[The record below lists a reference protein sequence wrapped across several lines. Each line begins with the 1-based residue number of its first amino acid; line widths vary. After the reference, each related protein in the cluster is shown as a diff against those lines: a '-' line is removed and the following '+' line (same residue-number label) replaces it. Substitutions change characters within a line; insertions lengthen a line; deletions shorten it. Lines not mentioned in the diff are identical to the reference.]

1 MLGKAVQSAIY
12 EKALKNHYIEIL
24 YIDFEDTGKCIKL
37 HQDTKL
43 LGGENIFPESD
54 EQMFDDYISKKIMRY
69 ASGDTEDL
77 NRVKQQMTMEAITQG
92 TAEHV
97 MHHVMINFM
106 LNGEMR
112 FMQFDFTRESE
123 DTKNVF
129 LFVEDYTDPQQ
140 QMMLLQKN
148 EELSNAL
155 RYTKKRDKEKFT
167 MQDSIIRT
175 LVAPYENAY
184 VVDIHSGTTTCYSM
198 GEAMLERYG
207 EEFFNGDYEKKI
219 SYYIENDVLEEDR
232 KLFDQIRSLKNIE
245 KLLAERNNYSLNYRV
260 FRNNEIKYYQC
271 YLARLNKECNQFIVA
286 FKSIDEE
293 KKQEL
298 EQQNRLNIALE
309 EGKRA
314 NKALREEMVISEA
327 LSQEY
332 HSLLKLD
339 AETGEI
345 SLYRTDGFG
354 MKKEMLQELLES
366 HDYAGQILDKYIDN
380 FVAAEDQERV
390 RNATRLEV
398 LKQNVPDQGLYKVS
412 YLRIVDNKYAY
423 YEMNTIKIK
432 DNSGKVYFVIGMRD
446 VDEKVR
452 MQMKQDKEMEMQ
464 REIITALGY
473 DYFSVLLV
481 DLEKDHVT
489 IFRQRSLNGKSIA
502 DLCAKYHNCW
512 SEFIPNYARER
523 VSDASYDEFMEKL
536 SLDYI
541 RSAKESY
548 ISVYEY
554 VSDDGIVYYQIKVA
568 FVQKQDGHRVAVVS
582 TKNID
587 KIIKKEKQQEEILNK
602 ALIEAK
608 VASKA
613 KTDFL
618 FNMSHDI
625 RTPMNAIIGFT
636 NLLEEHLDD
645 KEILLNYIDKIKTAN
660 EFLLSLINN
669 VLEMAKIE
677 NGKEHLDESSTN
689 MLDFY
694 HAICTLFNTQMNEKG
709 VIFRHSLKI
718 RHRNVMIDVTKMR
731 EILLNILSNAL
742 KYTPTG
748 NSVTMTVTE
757 LPSEREGYAVYQTII
772 EDTGIGMSEE
782 FLSHMF
788 EYFSR
793 ERTTT
798 ESGVSGTGLGTAI
811 VKKLVDLMHG
821 TIDVES
827 KLGEGTKITLK
838 MSHQITENQ
847 DVQQNFQNEREYNTR
862 DFTGKRILLA
872 EDNDLNAEIAI
883 AILEEHGL
891 EVERAED
898 GIDCVNMIEKADAD
912 HYDLVLMDIQMP
924 NMDGY
929 KATQLIRQL
938 PDKKKSGIP
947 VIAMTANAFEED
959 KRNALAAGMDGFLS
973 KPIVIEELIHTLQ
986 NTMEMR

>member
-1 MLGKAVQSAIY
+1 MQKDMMSRQS
-12 EKALKNHYIEIL
+12 
-24 YIDFEDTGKCIKL
+24 FEGA
-37 HQDTKL
+37 
-43 LGGENIFPESD
+43 
-54 EQMFDDYISKKIMRY
+54 MF
-69 ASGDTEDL
+69 E
-77 NRVKQQMTMEAITQG
+77 VEA
-92 TAEHV
+92 
-97 MHHVMINFM
+97 
-106 LNGEMR
+106 
-112 FMQFDFTRESE
+112 
-123 DTKNVF
+123 
-129 LFVEDYTDPQQ
+129 
-140 QMMLLQKN
+140 
-148 EELSNAL
+148 
-155 RYTKKRDKEKFT
+155 DKEKFA

-245 KLLAERNNYSLNYRV
+245 KLLSERNNYSLNYRV

-339 AETGEI
+339 AETGKM

-398 LKQNVPDQGLYKVS
+398 LRQNVSDQGLYKVS

-481 DLEKDHVT
+481 DLEEDHVT

-512 SEFIPNYARER
+512 SEFIPNYAKER

-636 NLLEEHLDD
+636 NLLEKHLDD
-645 KEILLNYIDKIKTAN
+645 KETLLNYIDKIKTAN

-677 NGKEHLDESSTN
+677 NGKEHLDESNTN
-689 MLDFY
+689 MVDFY
-694 HAICTLFNTQMNEKG
+694 HTIVTLFHTQMNEKG

-811 VKKLVDLMHG
+811 VKKLVNLMHG

-827 KLGEGTKITLK
+827 KLGEGTKITLT

-847 DVQQNFQNEREYNTR
+847 SVQQNFQNERKYNTG

-883 AILEEHGL
+883 AILKEHGI

-898 GIDCVNMIEKADAD
+898 GIVCVNMIEKADAD

-938 PDKKKSGIP
+938 PDKKKSRLP

-986 NTMEMR
+986 NTMEMK

>member
-1 MLGKAVQSAIY
+1 MLEKAVQSAIY

-24 YIDFEDTGKCIKL
+24 YIDFENTGKCIKL

-54 EQMFDDYISKKIMRY
+54 GQMFDDYISKKIMRY
-69 ASGDTEDL
+69 ASGDAEDL
-77 NRVKQQMTMEAITQG
+77 NRVEQQMTMEAITQG
-92 TAEHV
+92 TTEHV
-97 MHHVMINFM
+97 MHHVVINFM

-112 FMQFDFTRESE
+112 FMQFDFTREST

-129 LFVEDYTDPQQ
+129 LFVEEYTDPQQ
-140 QMMLLQKN
+140 QMMLLQKD
-148 EELSNAL
+148 EELSNAMQ
-155 RYTKKRDKEKFT
+155 RDKEKFT

-184 VVDIHSGTTTCYSM
+184 VVDIHSGTTACYSM

-207 EEFFNGDYEKKI
+207 EDFFNGDYEKKI

-232 KLFDQIRSLKNIE
+232 KLFDQIRLLKDIE

-309 EGKRA
+309 EGRRA
-314 NKALREEMVISEA
+314 NEALREEMVISEA

-452 MQMKQDKEMEMQ
+452 MQMKQNKEMEMQ

-481 DLEKDHVT
+481 DPEKDHVT
-489 IFRQRSLNGKSIA
+489 IFRQRSVNGKSIA

-541 RSAKESY
+541 QSAKESY

-587 KIIKKEKQQEEILNK
+587 KIIKKEKQQEELLNK

-645 KEILLNYIDKIKTAN
+645 KETLLSYIDKIKTSN
-660 EFLLSLINN
+660 EVLLSLINN

-677 NGKEHLDESSTN
+677 NGQEHLDESSTN

-694 HAICTLFNTQMNEKG
+694 HAICTLFATQMNKKG

-757 LPSEREGYAVYQTII
+757 LPSEHEDYAIYQTVI

-782 FLSHMF
+782 FLSHIF

-793 ERTTT
+793 ERSTT

-838 MSHQITENQ
+838 MNHQITGNQ
-847 DVQQNFQNEREYNTR
+847 DARPNFQKEQEYNTR
-862 DFTGKRILLA
+862 DFTGKRILLV

-898 GIDCVNMIEKADAD
+898 GIVCVNMIEKADAD
-912 HYDLVLMDIQMP
+912 YYDLVLMDIQMP

-938 PDKKKSGIP
+938 PDKKKSRLP

-973 KPIVIEELIHTLQ
+973 KPIVIKELIHILQ
-986 NTMEMR
+986 NTMMLK

>member
-1 MLGKAVQSAIY
+1 MLEKAVQSAIY

-24 YIDFEDTGKCIKL
+24 YIDFENTGKCIKL

-69 ASGDTEDL
+69 ASGDAEDL
-77 NRVKQQMTMEAITQG
+77 NRVEQQMTMEAITQG
-92 TAEHV
+92 TTEHV

-112 FMQFDFTRESE
+112 FMQFDFTREST

-148 EELSNAL
+148 EELSNAMQ
-155 RYTKKRDKEKFT
+155 RDEEKFT

-175 LVAPYENAY
+175 LAVPYENVY
-184 VVDIHSGTTTCYSM
+184 VVDSHSGATACYSM

-207 EEFFNGDYEKKI
+207 ETFFNGDYEKKI

-232 KLFDQIRSLKNIE
+232 KLFDQIRLLKDIE

-271 YLARLNKECNQFIVA
+271 YLVRLNKECNQFIVA

-380 FVAAEDQERV
+380 FVVAEDQERV
-390 RNATRLEV
+390 RNAIRLEV
-398 LKQNVPDQGLYKVS
+398 LKQNVPDQGLYKIS

-452 MQMKQDKEMEMQ
+452 MQMKQNKEMEMQ

-481 DLEKDHVT
+481 DPEKDHVT
-489 IFRQRSLNGKSIA
+489 IFRQRSVNGKSIA

-512 SEFIPNYARER
+512 SEFIPNYAKER

-536 SLDYI
+536 SLDYL

-645 KEILLNYIDKIKTAN
+645 KETLLNYIDKIKTSN

-689 MLDFY
+689 MVDFY
-694 HAICTLFNTQMNEKG
+694 HAICTLFNTQMGEKG

-748 NSVTMTVTE
+748 NSVTMTVME
-757 LPSEREGYAVYQTII
+757 LPSEREGYAIYQTVI

-782 FLSHMF
+782 FLSHIF

-821 TIDVES
+821 TIEVES

-838 MSHQITENQ
+838 MNHQITGNQ
-847 DVQQNFQNEREYNTR
+847 DARPNFQNEQEYNTR
-862 DFTGKRILLA
+862 DFTGKRILLV

-891 EVERAED
+891 EVEQAED
-898 GIDCVNMIEKADAD
+898 GIVCVNMIEKADAD

-938 PDKKKSGIP
+938 PDKKKSRLP

-959 KRNALAAGMDGFLS
+959 KRNALVAGMDGFLS

-986 NTMEMR
+986 NTMDMK

>member
-1 MLGKAVQSAIY
+1 MQKDMMSRQS
-12 EKALKNHYIEIL
+12 
-24 YIDFEDTGKCIKL
+24 FEGA
-37 HQDTKL
+37 
-43 LGGENIFPESD
+43 
-54 EQMFDDYISKKIMRY
+54 MF
-69 ASGDTEDL
+69 E
-77 NRVKQQMTMEAITQG
+77 VEA
-92 TAEHV
+92 
-97 MHHVMINFM
+97 
-106 LNGEMR
+106 
-112 FMQFDFTRESE
+112 
-123 DTKNVF
+123 
-129 LFVEDYTDPQQ
+129 
-140 QMMLLQKN
+140 
-148 EELSNAL
+148 
-155 RYTKKRDKEKFT
+155 DKEKFA

-184 VVDIHSGTTTCYSM
+184 VVDIHSGTTVCYSM

-219 SYYIENDVLEEDR
+219 SYYIENDVLGEDR
-232 KLFDQIRSLKNIE
+232 KLFDQIRFLKNIE

-298 EQQNRLNIALE
+298 EQQNRLNLALE

-339 AETGEI
+339 AETGEM

-354 MKKEMLQELLES
+354 MEKEMLQELLES

-380 FVAAEDQERV
+380 FVVEEDQERV

-398 LKQNVPDQGLYKVS
+398 LKQNVPDRGLYKVS
-412 YLRIVDNKYAY
+412 YLRILDNKYAY

-432 DNSGKVYFVIGMRD
+432 DNSGKLYFVIGMRD

-481 DLEKDHVT
+481 DLEEDHVT

-502 DLCAKYHNCW
+502 DLCEKYHNCW
-512 SEFIPNYARER
+512 SEFIPNYAKER

-548 ISVYEY
+548 ISIYEY
-554 VSDDGIVYYQIKVA
+554 VSDDGIIYYQIKVA

-587 KIIKKEKQQEEILNK
+587 RIIKKEKQQEETLNK

-645 KEILLNYIDKIKTAN
+645 RETLLNYIDKIKTSN
-660 EFLLSLINN
+660 EILLSLINN

-689 MLDFY
+689 MVDFY
-694 HAICTLFNTQMNEKG
+694 HAICTLFDKQMNEKG
-709 VIFRHSLKI
+709 IIFRHSLKI
-718 RHRNVMIDVTKMR
+718 RHRNIMIDATKTR

-757 LPSEREGYAVYQTII
+757 LPSEREGYAVYQTVIK
-772 EDTGIGMSEE
+772 DTGIGMSEE

-827 KLGEGTKITLK
+827 RLGKGTKITLK
-838 MSHQITENQ
+838 MRHQITENQ
-847 DVQQNFQNEREYNTR
+847 DVQQNFKNEQEYNTR

-883 AILEEHGL
+883 AILGEHGIAA
-891 EVERAED
+891 VRAED
-898 GIDCVNMIEKADAD
+898 GIVCMNMIEKADAD
-912 HYDLVLMDIQMP
+912 YYDLILMDIQMP

-929 KATQLIRQL
+929 KATKLIRQL
-938 PDKKKSGIP
+938 PDKKKSKIP

-959 KRNALAAGMDGFLS
+959 KRNAIAAGMNGHIA
-973 KPIVIEELIHTLQ
+973 KPIQVDKLLSMLAEII
-986 NTMEMR
+986 R

>member
-1 MLGKAVQSAIY
+1 M
-12 EKALKNHYIEIL
+12 
-24 YIDFEDTGKCIKL
+24 
-37 HQDTKL
+37 
-43 LGGENIFPESD
+43 
-54 EQMFDDYISKKIMRY
+54 
-69 ASGDTEDL
+69 
-77 NRVKQQMTMEAITQG
+77 
-92 TAEHV
+92 
-97 MHHVMINFM
+97 
-106 LNGEMR
+106 
-112 FMQFDFTRESE
+112 
-123 DTKNVF
+123 
-129 LFVEDYTDPQQ
+129 
-140 QMMLLQKN
+140 QKN
-148 EELSNAL
+148 RISMQIAG
-155 RYTKKRDKEKFT
+155 DKEKFT
-167 MQDSIIRT
+167 MQDNIIRT

-184 VVDIHSGTTTCYSM
+184 VVDIHSGTTACYSM

-207 EEFFNGDYEKKI
+207 EDLFNGDYEKKI

-232 KLFDQIRSLKNIE
+232 KLFDQIRLLKDIE

-271 YLARLNKECNQFIVA
+271 YLARLNKECNQFIVV

-309 EGKRA
+309 EGRRA
-314 NKALREEMVISEA
+314 NEALREEMVISEA

-452 MQMKQDKEMEMQ
+452 MQMKQNKEMEMQ

-481 DLEKDHVT
+481 DPEKDHVT
-489 IFRQRSLNGKSIA
+489 IFRQRSVNGKSIA

-541 RSAKESY
+541 QSAKESY

-587 KIIKKEKQQEEILNK
+587 KIIKKEKQQEELLNK

-645 KEILLNYIDKIKTAN
+645 KETLLNYIDKIKTSN

-689 MLDFY
+689 MVDFY
-694 HAICTLFNTQMNEKG
+694 HAICTLFNTQMGEKG

-757 LPSEREGYAVYQTII
+757 LPSEREGYAIYQTVI

-782 FLSHMF
+782 FLSHIF

-793 ERTTT
+793 ERSTT

-838 MSHQITENQ
+838 MNHQITGNQ
-847 DVQQNFQNEREYNTR
+847 DARPNFQKEQEYNTR
-862 DFTGKRILLA
+862 DFTGKRILLV

-898 GIDCVNMIEKADAD
+898 GIVCVNMIEKADAD

-929 KATQLIRQL
+929 KATQLIRKL
-938 PDKKKSGIP
+938 PDKKKSRLP

-959 KRNALAAGMDGFLS
+959 KRNALVAGMDGFLS

-986 NTMEMR
+986 NSMEMK

>member
-1 MLGKAVQSAIY
+1 
-12 EKALKNHYIEIL
+12 
-24 YIDFEDTGKCIKL
+24 
-37 HQDTKL
+37 
-43 LGGENIFPESD
+43 
-54 EQMFDDYISKKIMRY
+54 
-69 ASGDTEDL
+69 
-77 NRVKQQMTMEAITQG
+77 
-92 TAEHV
+92 
-97 MHHVMINFM
+97 
-106 LNGEMR
+106 
-112 FMQFDFTRESE
+112 
-123 DTKNVF
+123 
-129 LFVEDYTDPQQ
+129 
-140 QMMLLQKN
+140 MMLLQKN

-232 KLFDQIRSLKNIE
+232 KLFDQIRFLKNIE
-245 KLLAERNNYSLNYRV
+245 KLLDERNNYCLNYRV

-293 KKQEL
+293 KKQEF

-339 AETGEI
+339 VETGEI

-432 DNSGKVYFVIGMRD
+432 DNFGKVYFVIGMRD

-481 DLEKDHVT
+481 DPEEDHVT

-512 SEFIPNYARER
+512 SEFIPNYAKER

-602 ALIEAK
+602 ALTEAK

-645 KEILLNYIDKIKTAN
+645 KEMLLNYIDKIKTAN

-677 NGKEHLDESSTN
+677 NGKEYLDESSTN
-689 MLDFY
+689 MVDFY
-694 HAICTLFNTQMNEKG
+694 HAICTLFDTQMSEKG

-757 LPSEREGYAVYQTII
+757 LPSEREGYAVYQTVI

-827 KLGEGTKITLK
+827 RLGKGTKITLK
-838 MSHQITENQ
+838 MSHQITESRE
-847 DVQQNFQNEREYNTR
+847 VQQNFQKERKYNTG

-883 AILEEHGL
+883 AILKEHGI

-912 HYDLVLMDIQMP
+912 YYDLVLMDIQMP

-938 PDKKKSGIP
+938 PDKKKFRIP
-947 VIAMTANAFEED
+947 VIAITANAFEED
-959 KRNALAAGMDGFLS
+959 KRNALATGMDGFLS

-986 NTMEMR
+986 NTIEMK

>member
-1 MLGKAVQSAIY
+1 MLEKAVQSAIY

-24 YIDFEDTGKCIKL
+24 YIDFENTGKCIKL

-54 EQMFDDYISKKIMRY
+54 GQMFDDYISKKIMRY
-69 ASGDTEDL
+69 ASGDAEDL
-77 NRVKQQMTMEAITQG
+77 NRVEQQMTMEAITQG
-92 TAEHV
+92 TTEHV
-97 MHHVMINFM
+97 MHHVVINFM

-112 FMQFDFTRESE
+112 FMQFDFTREST

-129 LFVEDYTDPQQ
+129 LFVEEYTDPQQ
-140 QMMLLQKN
+140 QMMLLQKD
-148 EELSNAL
+148 EELSNAMQ
-155 RYTKKRDKEKFT
+155 RDKEKFT

-184 VVDIHSGTTTCYSM
+184 VVDIHSGTTACYSM

-207 EEFFNGDYEKKI
+207 EDFFNGDYEKKI

-232 KLFDQIRSLKNIE
+232 KLFDQIRLLKDIE

-309 EGKRA
+309 EGRRA
-314 NKALREEMVISEA
+314 NEALREEMVISEA

-452 MQMKQDKEMEMQ
+452 MQMKQNKEMEMQ

-481 DLEKDHVT
+481 DPEKDHVT
-489 IFRQRSLNGKSIA
+489 IFRQRSVNGKSIA

-541 RSAKESY
+541 QSAKESY

-587 KIIKKEKQQEEILNK
+587 KIIKKEKQQEELLNK

-645 KEILLNYIDKIKTAN
+645 KETLLNYIDKIKTSN

-677 NGKEHLDESSTN
+677 NGQEHLDESSTN

-694 HAICTLFNTQMNEKG
+694 HAICTLFATQMNKKG

-757 LPSEREGYAVYQTII
+757 LPSEHEDYAIYQTVI

-782 FLSHMF
+782 FLSHIF

-793 ERTTT
+793 ERSTT

-838 MSHQITENQ
+838 MNHQITGNQ
-847 DVQQNFQNEREYNTR
+847 DARPNFQKEQEYNTR
-862 DFTGKRILLA
+862 DFTGKRILLV

-898 GIDCVNMIEKADAD
+898 GIVCVNMIEKADAD
-912 HYDLVLMDIQMP
+912 YYDLVLMDIQMP

-938 PDKKKSGIP
+938 PDKKKSRLP

-973 KPIVIEELIHTLQ
+973 KPIVIKELIHILQ
-986 NTMEMR
+986 NTMMLK

>member
-1 MLGKAVQSAIY
+1 MLEKAVQSAIY

-24 YIDFEDTGKCIKL
+24 YIDFENTGKCIKL

-69 ASGDTEDL
+69 ASGDAEDL
-77 NRVKQQMTMEAITQG
+77 NRVEQQMTMEAITQG
-92 TAEHV
+92 TTEHI
-97 MHHVMINFM
+97 MHHVVINFM

-112 FMQFDFTRESE
+112 FMQFDFTREST

-140 QMMLLQKN
+140 QMMLLQKD
-148 EELSNAL
+148 EELSNAMQ
-155 RYTKKRDKEKFT
+155 RDEEKFT

-175 LVAPYENAY
+175 LAVPYENVY
-184 VVDIHSGTTTCYSM
+184 VVDSHSGATACYDM

-207 EEFFNGDYEKKI
+207 ETFFNGDYEKKI

-232 KLFDQIRSLKNIE
+232 KLFDQIRLLKDIE
-245 KLLAERNNYSLNYRV
+245 KLLAERNNHSLNYRV

-380 FVAAEDQERV
+380 FVVAEDQERV
-390 RNATRLEV
+390 RNAIRLEV
-398 LKQNVPDQGLYKVS
+398 LKQNVPDQGLYKIS

-452 MQMKQDKEMEMQ
+452 MQMKQNKEMEMQ

-481 DLEKDHVT
+481 DPEKDHVT
-489 IFRQRSLNGKSIA
+489 IFRQRSVNGKSIA

-512 SEFIPNYARER
+512 SEFIPNYAKER

-645 KEILLNYIDKIKTAN
+645 KETLLNYIDKIKTSN

-689 MLDFY
+689 MVDFY
-694 HAICTLFNTQMNEKG
+694 HAICTLFNTQMGEKG

-748 NSVTMTVTE
+748 NSVTMTVME
-757 LPSEREGYAVYQTII
+757 LPSEREGYAIYQTVI

-782 FLSHMF
+782 FLSHIF

-793 ERTTT
+793 ERSTT

-821 TIDVES
+821 TIEVES

-838 MSHQITENQ
+838 MNHQITGNQ
-847 DVQQNFQNEREYNTR
+847 DARPNFQNEQEYNTR
-862 DFTGKRILLA
+862 DFTGKRILLV

-898 GIDCVNMIEKADAD
+898 GIVCVNMIEKADAD

-929 KATQLIRQL
+929 KATQLIRKL
-938 PDKKKSGIP
+938 PDRKKSRLP

-959 KRNALAAGMDGFLS
+959 KRNALAAGMGGFLS
-973 KPIVIEELIHTLQ
+973 KPIEIEELIHTLQ
-986 NTMEMR
+986 NTMDMK

>member
-1 MLGKAVQSAIY
+1 MLEKAVQSAIY

-24 YIDFEDTGKCIKL
+24 YIDFENTGKCIKL

-43 LGGENIFPESD
+43 LSGENIFPESD

-97 MHHVMINFM
+97 MHHIMINFM

-112 FMQFDFTRESE
+112 FMQFDFTRESA

-129 LFVEDYTDPQQ
+129 LFVEDYTAQQ

-175 LVAPYENAY
+175 LAVPYENVY
-184 VVDIHSGTTTCYSM
+184 VVDIHSGTTVCYSM

-309 EGKRA
+309 EGNRA

-398 LKQNVPDQGLYKVS
+398 LRQNVPDQGLYKVS

-512 SEFIPNYARER
+512 SEFIPNYAKER

-587 KIIKKEKQQEEILNK
+587 EIIRKEKQQEETLNK

-618 FNMSHDI
+618 SNMSHDI

-645 KEILLNYIDKIKTAN
+645 REMLLNYIDKIKTSN

-689 MLDFY
+689 MVDFY
-694 HAICTLFNTQMNEKG
+694 HAICTLFNTQMKGKG

-847 DVQQNFQNEREYNTR
+847 NVQQNFQNEREYNTG

-883 AILEEHGL
+883 AIMEEHGI

-898 GIDCVNMIEKADAD
+898 GIVCVNMIEKADAD

-938 PDKKKSGIP
+938 PDKKKSRVP

-986 NTMEMR
+986 NTMEVK

>member
-1 MLGKAVQSAIY
+1 MLEKAVQSAIY

-54 EQMFDDYISKKIMRY
+54 EQMFADYICEKIMRY

-77 NRVKQQMTMEAITQG
+77 NRVRQQMTMEAITQG

-112 FMQFDFTRESE
+112 FMQFDFTRESA

-423 YEMNTIKIK
+423 YEMNTIKIR

-464 REIITALGY
+464 REIIEALGY

-481 DLEKDHVT
+481 EPEKDHVT
-489 IFRQRSLNGKSIA
+489 IFRQRSVNGKSIA

-541 RSAKESY
+541 QSAKESY
-548 ISVYEY
+548 ISIYEY

-587 KIIKKEKQQEEILNK
+587 EIIRKEKQQEETLNK

-645 KEILLNYIDKIKTAN
+645 KEMLLNYIDKIKTSN

-689 MLDFY
+689 MIDFY
-694 HAICTLFNTQMNEKG
+694 HTIYTLFDTQMNEKG

-731 EILLNILSNAL
+731 EILFNILSNAL

-757 LPSEREGYAVYQTII
+757 LPSEREGYAMYQTII

-782 FLSHMF
+782 FLSHIF

-838 MSHQITENQ
+838 MRHQITGNQ
-847 DVQQNFQNEREYNTR
+847 DVRQNFQNEREYNTEN
-862 DFTGKRILLA
+862 FAGKRILLA

-898 GIDCVNMIEKADAD
+898 GIVCVSMIEKVDAD

-938 PDKKKSGIP
+938 PDKKKSVIP

-986 NTMEMR
+986 DTMEMK

>member
-1 MLGKAVQSAIY
+1 MLEKAVQSAIY

-43 LGGENIFPESD
+43 LSGENIFPESD
-54 EQMFDDYISKKIMRY
+54 EQMFDDYICEKIMRY

-77 NRVKQQMTMEAITQG
+77 NWVKQQMTMEAITQG

-112 FMQFDFTRESE
+112 FMQFEFARESE

-293 KKQEL
+293 KKQE
-298 EQQNRLNIALE
+298 
-309 EGKRA
+309 
-314 NKALREEMVISEA
+314 
-327 LSQEY
+327 
-332 HSLLKLD
+332 
-339 AETGEI
+339 
-345 SLYRTDGFG
+345 
-354 MKKEMLQELLES
+354 
-366 HDYAGQILDKYIDN
+366 
-380 FVAAEDQERV
+380 
-390 RNATRLEV
+390 
-398 LKQNVPDQGLYKVS
+398 
-412 YLRIVDNKYAY
+412 
-423 YEMNTIKIK
+423 
-432 DNSGKVYFVIGMRD
+432 
-446 VDEKVR
+446 
-452 MQMKQDKEMEMQ
+452 
-464 REIITALGY
+464 
-473 DYFSVLLV
+473 
-481 DLEKDHVT
+481 
-489 IFRQRSLNGKSIA
+489 
-502 DLCAKYHNCW
+502 
-512 SEFIPNYARER
+512 
-523 VSDASYDEFMEKL
+523 
-536 SLDYI
+536 
-541 RSAKESY
+541 
-548 ISVYEY
+548 
-554 VSDDGIVYYQIKVA
+554 
-568 FVQKQDGHRVAVVS
+568 
-582 TKNID
+582 
-587 KIIKKEKQQEEILNK
+587 EILNK

-645 KEILLNYIDKIKTAN
+645 KETLLNYIDKIKTAN

-677 NGKEHLDESSTN
+677 NGKEHLDEANTN
-689 MLDFY
+689 MVDFY
-694 HAICTLFNTQMNEKG
+694 HTIVTLFHTQMNEKG

-883 AILEEHGL
+883 AILEEQGL

-898 GIDCVNMIEKADAD
+898 GIVCVNMIEKADAD

-929 KATQLIRQL
+929 EATQLIRQL
-938 PDKKKSGIP
+938 PDKKKSRLP

-973 KPIVIEELIHTLQ
+973 KPIVIEELLYTLQ
-986 NTMEMR
+986 NTMEVK

>member
-1 MLGKAVQSAIY
+1 MLEKAVQSAIY

-43 LGGENIFPESD
+43 LSGENIFPESD
-54 EQMFDDYISKKIMRY
+54 EQMFDDYICEKIMRY

-77 NRVKQQMTMEAITQG
+77 NWVKQQMTMEAITQG

-112 FMQFDFTRESE
+112 FMQFEFARESE

-293 KKQEL
+293 KKQE
-298 EQQNRLNIALE
+298 
-309 EGKRA
+309 
-314 NKALREEMVISEA
+314 
-327 LSQEY
+327 
-332 HSLLKLD
+332 
-339 AETGEI
+339 
-345 SLYRTDGFG
+345 
-354 MKKEMLQELLES
+354 
-366 HDYAGQILDKYIDN
+366 
-380 FVAAEDQERV
+380 
-390 RNATRLEV
+390 
-398 LKQNVPDQGLYKVS
+398 
-412 YLRIVDNKYAY
+412 
-423 YEMNTIKIK
+423 
-432 DNSGKVYFVIGMRD
+432 
-446 VDEKVR
+446 
-452 MQMKQDKEMEMQ
+452 
-464 REIITALGY
+464 
-473 DYFSVLLV
+473 
-481 DLEKDHVT
+481 
-489 IFRQRSLNGKSIA
+489 
-502 DLCAKYHNCW
+502 
-512 SEFIPNYARER
+512 
-523 VSDASYDEFMEKL
+523 
-536 SLDYI
+536 
-541 RSAKESY
+541 
-548 ISVYEY
+548 
-554 VSDDGIVYYQIKVA
+554 
-568 FVQKQDGHRVAVVS
+568 
-582 TKNID
+582 
-587 KIIKKEKQQEEILNK
+587 EILNK

-677 NGKEHLDESSTN
+677 NGKEHLDEANTN
-689 MLDFY
+689 MVDFY
-694 HAICTLFNTQMNEKG
+694 HTIVTLFHTQMNEKG

-883 AILEEHGL
+883 AILEEQGL

-898 GIDCVNMIEKADAD
+898 GIVCVNMIEKADAD

-938 PDKKKSGIP
+938 PDKKKSRVP

-959 KRNALAAGMDGFLS
+959 KRNALVAGMDGFLS
-973 KPIVIEELIHTLQ
+973 KPIVIEELLYTLQ
-986 NTMEMR
+986 NTMEVK

>member
-1 MLGKAVQSAIY
+1 MLEKAVQSAIY

-24 YIDFEDTGKCIKL
+24 YIDFENTGKCIKL

-54 EQMFDDYISKKIMRY
+54 GQMFDDYISKKIMRY
-69 ASGDTEDL
+69 ASGDAEDL
-77 NRVKQQMTMEAITQG
+77 NRVEQQMTMEAITQG
-92 TAEHV
+92 TTEHV
-97 MHHVMINFM
+97 MHHVVINFM

-112 FMQFDFTRESE
+112 FMQFDFTREST

-129 LFVEDYTDPQQ
+129 LFVEEYTDPQQ
-140 QMMLLQKN
+140 QMMLLQKD
-148 EELSNAL
+148 EELSNAMQ
-155 RYTKKRDKEKFT
+155 RDKEKFT

-184 VVDIHSGTTTCYSM
+184 VVDIHSGTTACYSM

-207 EEFFNGDYEKKI
+207 EDFFNGDYEKKI

-232 KLFDQIRSLKNIE
+232 KLFDQIRLLKDIE

-309 EGKRA
+309 EGRRA
-314 NKALREEMVISEA
+314 NEALREEMVISEA

-452 MQMKQDKEMEMQ
+452 MQMKQNKEMEMQ

-481 DLEKDHVT
+481 DPEKDHVT
-489 IFRQRSLNGKSIA
+489 IFRQRSVNGKSIA

-541 RSAKESY
+541 QSAKESY

-587 KIIKKEKQQEEILNK
+587 KIIKKEKQQEELLNK

-645 KEILLNYIDKIKTAN
+645 KETLLSYIDKIKTSN
-660 EFLLSLINN
+660 EVLLSLINN

-677 NGKEHLDESSTN
+677 NGQEHLDESSTN

-694 HAICTLFNTQMNEKG
+694 HAICTLFATQMNKKG

-757 LPSEREGYAVYQTII
+757 LPSEHEDYAIYQTVI

-782 FLSHMF
+782 FLSHIF

-793 ERTTT
+793 ERSTT

-838 MSHQITENQ
+838 MNHQITGNQ
-847 DVQQNFQNEREYNTR
+847 DARPNFQKEQEYNTR
-862 DFTGKRILLA
+862 DFTGKRILLV

-898 GIDCVNMIEKADAD
+898 GIVCVNMIEKADAD
-912 HYDLVLMDIQMP
+912 YYDLVLMDIQMP

-938 PDKKKSGIP
+938 PDKKKSKLP

-986 NTMEMR
+986 NTMDMK

>member
-1 MLGKAVQSAIY
+1 MQKDMMSRQSFEGAIFAV
-12 EKALKNHYIEIL
+12 
-24 YIDFEDTGKCIKL
+24 
-37 HQDTKL
+37 
-43 LGGENIFPESD
+43 
-54 EQMFDDYISKKIMRY
+54 
-69 ASGDTEDL
+69 
-77 NRVKQQMTMEAITQG
+77 EA
-92 TAEHV
+92 
-97 MHHVMINFM
+97 
-106 LNGEMR
+106 
-112 FMQFDFTRESE
+112 
-123 DTKNVF
+123 
-129 LFVEDYTDPQQ
+129 
-140 QMMLLQKN
+140 
-148 EELSNAL
+148 
-155 RYTKKRDKEKFT
+155 DKEKFK

-260 FRNNEIKYYQC
+260 FRNDEIKYYQC

-339 AETGEI
+339 AETGKM

-398 LKQNVPDQGLYKVS
+398 LRQNVPDQGLYKVS

-481 DLEKDHVT
+481 DPEEDHVT
-489 IFRQRSLNGKSIA
+489 IFRQRSVNGKSIA

-512 SEFIPNYARER
+512 SEFIPNYAKER

-548 ISVYEY
+548 ISIYEY

-645 KEILLNYIDKIKTAN
+645 KETLLNYIDKIKTAN

-677 NGKEHLDESSTN
+677 NGKEHLDEANTN
-689 MLDFY
+689 MVDFY
-694 HAICTLFNTQMNEKG
+694 HTIVTLFHTQMNEKG

-883 AILEEHGL
+883 AILEEQGL

-898 GIDCVNMIEKADAD
+898 GIVCVNMIEKADAD

-938 PDKKKSGIP
+938 PDKKKSRVP

-959 KRNALAAGMDGFLS
+959 KRNALVAGMDGFLS
-973 KPIVIEELIHTLQ
+973 KPIVIEELLYTLQ
-986 NTMEMR
+986 NTMEVK

>member
-1 MLGKAVQSAIY
+1 MQKDMMSRQSFEGAIFAV
-12 EKALKNHYIEIL
+12 
-24 YIDFEDTGKCIKL
+24 
-37 HQDTKL
+37 
-43 LGGENIFPESD
+43 
-54 EQMFDDYISKKIMRY
+54 
-69 ASGDTEDL
+69 
-77 NRVKQQMTMEAITQG
+77 EA
-92 TAEHV
+92 
-97 MHHVMINFM
+97 
-106 LNGEMR
+106 
-112 FMQFDFTRESE
+112 
-123 DTKNVF
+123 
-129 LFVEDYTDPQQ
+129 
-140 QMMLLQKN
+140 
-148 EELSNAL
+148 
-155 RYTKKRDKEKFT
+155 DKEKFK

-207 EEFFNGDYEKKI
+207 ETFFNGDYEKKI

-339 AETGEI
+339 AETGKM

-398 LKQNVPDQGLYKVS
+398 LRQNVPDQGLYKVS

-512 SEFIPNYARER
+512 SEFIPNYAKER

-548 ISVYEY
+548 ILVYEY

-587 KIIKKEKQQEEILNK
+587 KIIRKEKQQEEILNK

-645 KEILLNYIDKIKTAN
+645 REMLLNYIDKIKTSN

-694 HAICTLFNTQMNEKG
+694 HAICTLFDTQMKEKG

-847 DVQQNFQNEREYNTR
+847 NVQQNFQNEREYNTR

-872 EDNDLNAEIAI
+872 EDNDLNTEIAI

-898 GIDCVNMIEKADAD
+898 GIVCVNMIEKADAD
-912 HYDLVLMDIQMP
+912 YYDLVLMDIQMP

-938 PDKKKSGIP
+938 PDKKKSKVP

-986 NTMEMR
+986 NSMEMK